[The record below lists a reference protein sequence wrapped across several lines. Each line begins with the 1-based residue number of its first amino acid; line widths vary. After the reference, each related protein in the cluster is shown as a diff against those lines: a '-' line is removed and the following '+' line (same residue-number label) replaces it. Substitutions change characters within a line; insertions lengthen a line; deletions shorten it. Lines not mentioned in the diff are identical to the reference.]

1 MAPSRTK
8 LSPLYHQMFIKLRD
22 QIAEGVYTKNDVLPG
37 EFDLAERFNVSR
49 ITARRALAELEAHG
63 LVIREQGK
71 KSVVSGTSTVRPLR
85 TSLDDFLQYNRSI
98 TEGTKARPLSYELVT
113 PSPHVAKLLQ
123 LAPRERVY
131 LHRLVRIRN
140 GPTIYSQTY
149 LPAAIAKKI
158 EERQVGSEPSIT
170 LFKRLGIRVASGE
183 QTISAIAADA
193 DAAEI
198 LHVPAGSPLMQ
209 TERILFDAKGLP
221 LEFVRMIIR
230 PDRHEL
236 SMRFAVRGSTP

>member
-1 MAPSRTK
+1 
-8 LSPLYHQMFIKLRD
+8 MFVKLRD
-22 QIAEGVYTKNDVLPG
+22 QIAEGVYTKSDVLPG
-37 EFDLAERFNVSR
+37 EFELAGRFNVSR

-71 KSVVSGTSTVRPLR
+71 KSVVTGTSNVRPLR
-85 TSLDDFLQYNRSI
+85 TSIDDFLQYNRSI
-98 TEGTKARPLSYELVT
+98 TEGTKARWLSYDLVT
-113 PSPHVAKLLQ
+113 PTPHVAALLQ

-131 LHRLVRIRN
+131 LQRLVRIRN

-149 LPAAIAKKI
+149 LPAASAKKI
-158 EERQVGSEPSIT
+158 EQRQVGSEPSIT
-170 LFKRLGIRVASGE
+170 LFKRLGIHVASGE

-193 DAAEI
+193 DAAEV

-209 TERILFDAKGLP
+209 TERLLFDAKGLP

-236 SMRFAVRGSTP
+236 SMHFAVHSTP

>member
-1 MAPSRTK
+1 MAPSGTK

-22 QIAEGVYTKNDVLPG
+22 QIAEGVYTQNDVLPG
-37 EFDLAERFNVSR
+37 EFDLAERFGVSR
-49 ITARRALAELEAHG
+49 ITARRALTELEAHG

-98 TEGTKARPLSYELVT
+98 TEGTKARPLSYDLIT
-113 PSPHVAKLLQ
+113 PTPHVAALLA
-123 LAPRERVY
+123 LGANERVY

-149 LPAAIAKKI
+149 LPPSIAKKVGRH
-158 EERQVGSEPSIT
+158 EVGSEPSIT

-209 TERILFDAKGLP
+209 TERVLFDAKDVP

-236 SMRFAVRGSTP
+236 SMRFAVRGSAS